1 MATITALFCA
11 ALPLVQGPA
20 APAAASS
27 DSPVAEVETKEQR
40 DARMAWFREARF
52 GIFLHW
58 GLYSV
63 AGGQWDGQRVNDC
76 GEWIQN
82 FGNIPTSR
90 YKELL
95 PRFAPTKYEPERWAR
110 LFKAAGARYVV
121 ATTKHHDGFCLW
133 DSAVNDDWDAKA
145 SGAGR
150 DLLSPLARALRA
162 QGLKFGAYYSI
173 LDWRHP
179 DYGARPKFN
188 DHAQGEADM
197 RRYVDGYMLP
207 QLAEL
212 AALCKPDYL
221 WFDGGWDACYTHE
234 MGMQVDDRVRALIP
248 GVIVNN
254 RVDKGFTGMDGRT
267 APGFRGD
274 CGTPE
279 QEIPEN
285 GFGPGVDWETCY
297 SMMKIPGKWTW
308 GWRSDVTEWSTA
320 RQIVDLLVECSSKGG
335 NLLLNIGPTP
345 EGEIPPQ
352 VVEPLESTGAWLG
365 RHSAAIHGTS
375 ASPFARKLEFGHAT
389 RRGARLYLFVADAE
403 PGRMLRL
410 PGLANEIVE
419 ASLLGSAAGS
429 DIAFGRR
436 GKDALVFLPADL
448 RPDPLRTVVE
458 LLLDGEPRVS
468 TRIGPEGGKLALLP
482 EDATLHGR
490 ELRLERRGGRAN
502 IGYWLDPAAWAS
514 WEVELPAGEWEL
526 RAQLGCKRGSEGSVV
541 EVLLGDA
548 LLAEHVVQATGDD
561 WESGQLVALGTW
573 RADAPASG
581 TLRLRAR
588 DKRGEAVANVWR
600 LELVERKAG
609 ESVK

>member
-1 MATITALFCA
+1 MAAISALLLA
-11 ALPLVQGPA
+11 ALPVVQGAGAPVPSGAVA
-20 APAAASS
+20 A
-27 DSPVAEVETKEQR
+27 ETSAQR

-63 AGGQWDGQRVNDC
+63 AGGSWDGKRVDDC
-76 GEWIQN
+76 GEWIQH

-90 YKELL
+90 YAELL
-95 PRFAPTKYEPERWAR
+95 PRFAPTKYDPERWAR
-110 LFKAAGARYVV
+110 LFKASGARYVV

-150 DLLSPLARALRA
+150 DLIAPLAQALRA

-179 DYGARPKFN
+179 DYGARPRFN
-188 DHAQGEADM
+188 DHAKGEPDM
-197 RRYVDGYMLP
+197 RRYVEGCMLP

-212 AALCKPDYL
+212 AASCKPDYL

-248 GVIVNN
+248 GVVVNN

-308 GWRSDVTEWSTA
+308 GWRTDVTEWSTA

-335 NLLLNIGPTP
+335 NLLLNVGPTP
-345 EGEIPPQ
+345 EGEIPAQ
-352 VVEPLESTGAWLG
+352 AVEPLEATGAWLG
-365 RHSAAIHGTS
+365 RHATAIHGTQ
-375 ASPFARKLEFGHAT
+375 ASPFPRKLEFGHAT
-389 RRGARLYLFVADAE
+389 RRGARLYLFVADAK
-403 PGRMLRL
+403 PGQMLRL
-410 PGLANEIVE
+410 PRLSNEILAAE
-419 ASLLGSAAGS
+419 LLGSASGS
-429 DIAFGRR
+429 ALAFGRR

-458 LLLDGEPRVS
+458 VLMDGEPRVES
-468 TRIGPEGGKLALLP
+468 RLAPEGGRLLLLP
-482 EDATLHGR
+482 EDAALHGR
-490 ELRLERRGGRAN
+490 DLRVERRGGSAN
-502 IGYWLDPAAWAS
+502 IGYWLDPGAWAS
-514 WEVELPAGEWEL
+514 WEVELPTGEWTISA
-526 RAQLGCKRGSEGSVV
+526 RLGCKRGSEGSTI
-541 EVLLGDA
+541 ELLLGEA
-548 LLAEHVVQATGDD
+548 LLAEHAVQATGDD
-561 WESGQLVALGTW
+561 WDGGATVSLGSW
-573 RADAPASG
+573 RAEGPVSG
-581 TLRLRAR
+581 ALRLRAR
-588 DKRGEAVANVWR
+588 DKRGEAVANVWSV
-600 LELVERKAG
+600 ELVQAG
-609 ESVK
+609 SGAAVK